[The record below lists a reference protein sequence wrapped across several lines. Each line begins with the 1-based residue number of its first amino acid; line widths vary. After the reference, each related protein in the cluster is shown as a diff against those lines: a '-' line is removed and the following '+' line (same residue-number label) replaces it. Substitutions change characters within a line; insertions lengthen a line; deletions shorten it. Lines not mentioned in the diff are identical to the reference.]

1 MNERFPNLRAGLRQL
16 EYRLIGE
23 LTPAVRHNLYADL
36 TAAMVFGLFVTGLNF
51 LPVVLRRLGAPPG
64 WIAFYAAQPFI
75 GFILTTF
82 SASLMPRQHGLM
94 RFASTCWFIARGSFV
109 FFAVINDWEGLVAL
123 TLLFWAAESFPL
135 PAYTRLMQAIYPAST
150 RGRVMA
156 AVRVGFSLII
166 LAMTPVVGW
175 VLDNAGHQ
183 AFYPVAAVSAVMAT
197 LLFRRMRV
205 DEAALPPNPPSSTFS
220 VWAIAGQDRRFAWY
234 LIGMVCFGLGFL
246 SSAALQPVVQVDQ
259 LRLSYSEIGGLG
271 VVQSTFFLLSYLI
284 LGRQIDRNGGLNTLV
299 WVLAAGAV
307 VPLTYMVATDGW
319 MLAPA
324 FAAIGVVN
332 AGLDLCVLSTVIQ
345 LSPPERLGDYSGLQT
360 TVFGLRG
367 LVAPFLGVW
376 LVGLGLPYAWAFGLG
391 AVFVGL
397 GVIVVARVRGL
408 TPTTDGA

>member
-1 MNERFPNLRAGLRQL
+1 
-16 EYRLIGE
+16 
-23 LTPAVRHNLYADL
+23 
-36 TAAMVFGLFVTGLNF
+36 
-51 LPVVLRRLGAPPG
+51 
-64 WIAFYAAQPFI
+64 
-75 GFILTTF
+75 
-82 SASLMPRQHGLM
+82 
-94 RFASTCWFIARGSFV
+94 
-109 FFAVINDWEGLVAL
+109 
-123 TLLFWAAESFPL
+123 
-135 PAYTRLMQAIYPAST
+135 
-150 RGRVMA
+150 
-156 AVRVGFSLII
+156 
-166 LAMTPVVGW
+166 
-175 VLDNAGHQ
+175 
-183 AFYPVAAVSAVMAT
+183 MAT

-234 LIGMVCFGLGFL
+234 LIGMVGFGLGFL

-307 VPLTYMVATDGW
+307 VPLTYMVATAGW